1 MRETGWRAASGGL
14 VYMPVVG
21 VVNINRILD
30 DLKDAANRK
39 IIVADRRG
47 VCRVA
52 AQLTGGGFKR
62 IQAMTESF
70 ERL

>member
-1 MRETGWRAASGGL
+1 
-14 VYMPVVG
+14 V
-21 VVNINRILD
+21 D
-30 DLKDAANRK
+30 DLKNAADRK

-62 IQAMTESF
+62 VQAMTDCF
-70 ERL
+70 EGM